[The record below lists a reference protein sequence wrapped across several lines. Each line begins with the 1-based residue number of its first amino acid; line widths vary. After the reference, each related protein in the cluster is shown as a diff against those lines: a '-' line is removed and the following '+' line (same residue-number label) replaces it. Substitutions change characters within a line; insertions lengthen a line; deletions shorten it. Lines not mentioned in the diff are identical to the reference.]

1 MNQWPQFLGAFLLL
15 AAYALAQSGRLNA
28 SSLSYN
34 VANVVGSLL
43 LAIDA
48 YRAQQWGFVVLETA
62 WFLFTMPSLLRAW
75 RARTSTERV
84 D

>member
-15 AAYALAQSGRLNA
+15 AAYALAQSGRLNV
-28 SSLSYN
+28 SSLAYN

-48 YRAQQWGFVVLETA
+48 YRAEQWGFVLLEGA
-62 WFLFTMPSLLRAW
+62 WFLFTMPTLLRALQ
-75 RARTSTERV
+75 ARGS
-84 D
+84 

>member
-15 AAYALAQSGRLNA
+15 AAYALAQSGRLNVT
-28 SSLSYN
+28 SLAYN
-34 VANVVGSLL
+34 FANVIGSLL

-48 YRAQQWGFVVLETA
+48 WRAQQWGFVVLEAA

-75 RARTSTERV
+75 RGRRGA
-84 D
+84 

>member
-15 AAYALAQSGRLNA
+15 TAYALAQSGRIHVG
-28 SSLSYN
+28 SLAYN

-48 YRAQQWGFVVLETA
+48 YRAQQWGFVLLEGA

-75 RARTSTERV
+75 RARRAA
-84 D
+84 DPA

>member
-15 AAYALAQSGRLNA
+15 AAYALAQSGRLSVN
-28 SSLSYN
+28 SLAYN

-48 YRAQQWGFVVLETA
+48 YRAQQWGFVLLEGA

-75 RARTSTERV
+75 GARRAVHLS
-84 D
+84 

>member
-15 AAYALAQSGRLNA
+15 AAYALSQSGRLNV
-28 SSLSYN
+28 SSLAYN

-48 YRAQQWGFVVLETA
+48 WRALQWGFVLLEGA
-62 WFLFTMPSLLRAW
+62 WFLFTMPALLRAL
-75 RARTSTERV
+75 RARRSAE
-84 D
+84 

>member
-28 SSLSYN
+28 SGLAYS
-34 VANVVGSLL
+34 VANAIGSLL

-48 YRAQQWGFVVLETA
+48 WRAQQWGFVLLEAA
-62 WFLFTMPSLLRAW
+62 WFLFTVPSLLHAW
-75 RARTSTERV
+75 RARRAV
-84 D
+84 DRS